1 MIAAAPVRRHV
12 RRFVGLVSVG
22 VLLMTPPL
30 AVAKDPIARE
40 VFSRKPSAQQLVP
53 RAEMPPSRIAVIR
66 LSERWFAS
74 RLGGKVI
81 EDSDVDQIILGTQV
95 RGKARTT
102 ATPAMKLQDD
112 PKRAS
117 LQIVFTGI
125 THSKTIGRNGPAIL
139 HSRSQTRF
147 TATKQIVFTP
157 GQGFEA
163 QPAQVEANTETFTDD
178 IQSTRGGWIG
188 RLVVRRAWKKVA
200 ESKPLSTEIARQKA
214 TERIAAALDRKID
227 DLLVDWNRAAD
238 LRETLALLR
247 NGDGSP
253 GYCCCSTAHYVEF
266 ALPGSGGEARASAS
280 PPQLTNLDAPIQIWI
295 HRSLVP
301 ERLLSTVARFQATQ
315 STAQDILTRLGRVV
329 PVSLPWSPADAS
341 LVPGRTNGRKNA
353 IEYQFVEDWTLV
365 SLPGPLPTEENA
377 QMAGVKYRR

>member
-1 MIAAAPVRRHV
+1 MIATAQVRRHV

-30 AVAKDPIARE
+30 AVAKDPIGRE
-40 VFSRKPSAQQLVP
+40 LFSQKPSTQQLAP
-53 RAEMPPSRIAVIR
+53 RAEAPQARFAVIR

-74 RLGGKVI
+74 RLGGQVI
-81 EDSDVDQIILGTQV
+81 EDSDVDQVILNTHV
-95 RGKARTT
+95 RGRARTT

-125 THSKTIGRNGPAIL
+125 THSKTVGRNGPAIL

-157 GQGFEA
+157 GEGFEA
-163 QPAQVEANTETFTDD
+163 QPAHVEAKTETFTDD

-200 ESKPLSTEIARQKA
+200 ASKPLSTEIARQNA
-214 TERIAAALDRKID
+214 TQRIAAAIDRKID

-247 NGDGSP
+247 NGDGSA
-253 GYCCCSTAHYVEF
+253 GYCCCSTPHYVEF
-266 ALPGSGGEARASAS
+266 ALPGNEQDGPVTAS
-280 PPQLTNLDAPIQIWI
+280 PPHLANLDAPIQIWI

-301 ERLLSTVARFQATQ
+301 ERLLSTVARIQATQ

-329 PVSLPWSPADAS
+329 PVSLPWSPPDTS
-341 LVPGRTNGRKNA
+341 LVSGQTSCRKNA
-353 IEYQFVEDWTLV
+353 IEYQFVEDWTVV
-365 SLPGPLPTEENA
+365 SLPGPLPTETDTRV
-377 QMAGVKYRR
+377 AGVKYQQ